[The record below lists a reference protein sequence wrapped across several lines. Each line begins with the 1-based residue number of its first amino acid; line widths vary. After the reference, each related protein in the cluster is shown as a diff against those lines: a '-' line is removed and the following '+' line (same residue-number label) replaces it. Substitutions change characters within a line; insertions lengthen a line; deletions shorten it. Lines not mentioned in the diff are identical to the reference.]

1 FFSTT
6 VIHNLLVETQ
16 NFLSVTIYF
25 RRVLAYDQSQ
35 GYGGFS
41 LVAHNANPLEVK
53 ILCQLRKTFG

>member
-1 FFSTT
+1 MS
-6 VIHNLLVETQ
+6 

-25 RRVLAYDQSQ
+25 HRVLAYDQSQ

-41 LVAHNANPLEVK
+41 LVAQNANPLEVK

>member
-1 FFSTT
+1 MSTKK
-6 VIHNLLVETQ
+6 
-16 NFLSVTIYF
+16 NFWIGLPMQMM
-25 RRVLAYDQSQ
+25 YDQSQ